1 MKSKLLVL
9 STALMLVLAGCSG
22 NNNQS
27 FTPASSGSESGSG
40 SQSQAT
46 VTGVTLDK
54 TELALTVGQTAT
66 LVATVI
72 PAGAADVVW
81 SSSSAHATVD
91 DGLVTAVSAG
101 PAVITASA
109 GGYSASC
116 VVTVSEAQK
125 VDIAYSDGTF
135 GPSTSQ
141 LAGKFVYC
149 AVDGGSVSSAT
160 YNASTATYT
169 LAYVTSDWAHMSPNP
184 YPFYSIQIF
193 YLLPYA
199 EVEDK
204 YDITWV
210 LTSSVAG
217 QITVNGE
224 VQNIVAGD
232 NTISFTNIG
241 LHEDRTLNVQFGVS
255 GSPKCMPNGTVSFKN
270 PVVYDK
276 SGNTYHETSFSKD
289 SALLKK
295 IQVRNGKKVTAPADP
310 SAPAGQ
316 VFAGW
321 YDGDTKFDNT
331 QAVTAP
337 HAYTAKFIDEGSAT
351 KYTVSV
357 YDGST
362 LLGTIQV
369 LEGSKVDLSSIE
381 FPFGYESDG
390 YFKNNGLT
398 EVFDPAV
405 EIINANTTIYAKKRI
420 AVTDACFH
428 MYESYITHLDDGSL
442 QIKLEGWGQDTWQVQ
457 LNYVMPAGNHNYQ
470 VNFNYSIDKTGGQV
484 TLCDNNVVKSGPV
497 ALAVGNNQN
506 SSISFNGAL
515 SNANKVSFEL
525 GALPASQVATFVL
538 HSITLTY

>member
-101 PAVITASA
+101 PAIITASA
-109 GGYSASC
+109 GDYSASC

-135 GPSTSQ
+135 EFNGNQQP
-141 LAGKFVYC
+141 GKFVYW
-149 AVDGGSVSSAT
+149 AGDGGAVSSAT
-160 YNASTATYT
+160 YNAGTGKYSLTYT
-169 LAYVTSDWAHMSPNP
+169 TGWAW
-184 YPFYSIQIF
+184 YGVQIF

-199 EVEDK
+199 EAEDLF
-204 YDITWV
+204 DITWV
-210 LTSSVAG
+210 VNSTVAG
-217 QITVNGE
+217 SITVNGA
-224 VQNIVAGD
+224 VQNLTVGE
-232 NTISFTNIG
+232 NTISFTNTG
-241 LHEDRTLNVQFGVS
+241 LDAQRTLNVQLGVNGGAQFG
-255 GSPKCMPNGTVSFKN
+255 NGTFSFGN

-276 SGNTYHETSFSKD
+276 SGNTYHEISFLKD
-289 SALLKK
+289 STVLKK
-295 IQVRNGKKVTAPADP
+295 IPVKSGKLVTAPEDP
-310 SAPAGQ
+310 AAPAGQ
-316 VFAGW
+316 VFVGW
-321 YDGDTKFDNT
+321 YDGEVKFDAT

-337 HAYTAKFIDEGSAT
+337 HAYTAKFLDESLVT

-362 LLGTIQV
+362 LLGTVQV
-369 LEGSKVDLSSIE
+369 VEGSKVDLSSIE

-398 EVFDPAV
+398 DPFNPAV
-405 EIINANTTIYAKKRI
+405 EVITANTTIYAKKRV
-420 AVTDACFH
+420 AVTGSCYN
-428 MYESYITHLDDGSL
+428 MYESYVTHLEDGSL
-442 QIKLEGWGQDTWQVQ
+442 QIKLEGWGSDIWAVQ
-457 LNYVMPAGNHNYQ
+457 LNYLLPVGNHNYTID
-470 VNFNYSIDKTGGQV
+470 FHYSIDKAGADALIYDGGTKGNV
-484 TLCDNNVVKSGPV
+484 ATLE
-497 ALAVGNNQN
+497 VGNNVAKT
-506 SSISFNGAL
+506 ISYNGAL
-515 SNANKVSFEL
+515 TAQNKLTFEL
-525 GALPASQVATFVL
+525 GALPAGQVATFVL
-538 HSITLTY
+538 HDITLLLS